1 MFTFWKMKPYSISP
15 RQTIRIV
22 QGLEKEDWIKKARIK
37 GKRKLKGYTINENP
51 YNPRFGTT
59 IEYLVGSIL
68 PALKSI
74 EKALEN
80 P

>member
-1 MFTFWKMKPYSISP
+1 MAVELARTEIDY
-15 RQTIRIV
+15 
-22 QGLEKEDWIKKARIK
+22 LIKDIENFVES
-37 GKRKLKGYTINENP
+37 LKNDENP

-59 IEYLVGSIL
+59 IEYLEGSIL
-68 PALKSI
+68 PALKSM

>member
-1 MFTFWKMKPYSISP
+1 MAVERALTEIDY
-15 RQTIRIV
+15 
-22 QGLEKEDWIKKARIK
+22 LIKDIENFVES
-37 GKRKLKGYTINENP
+37 LKNDENP
-51 YNPRFGTT
+51 YNPRFGTS
-59 IEYLVGSIL
+59 IEYLEGSIL

>member
-1 MFTFWKMKPYSISP
+1 MAVERARTEIDY
-15 RQTIRIV
+15 
-22 QGLEKEDWIKKARIK
+22 LIKDIENFVES
-37 GKRKLKGYTINENP
+37 LKNEENP

-59 IEYLVGSIL
+59 IEYLEGSIL

>member
-1 MFTFWKMKPYSISP
+1 MAVERARTEIDY
-15 RQTIRIV
+15 
-22 QGLEKEDWIKKARIK
+22 LIKDIENFVES
-37 GKRKLKGYTINENP
+37 LKNEENP
-51 YNPRFGTT
+51 YNPRFGTS
-59 IEYLVGSIL
+59 IEYLEGSVL

>member
-1 MFTFWKMKPYSISP
+1 MAVERARTEIDY
-15 RQTIRIV
+15 
-22 QGLEKEDWIKKARIK
+22 LIKDIENFVES
-37 GKRKLKGYTINENP
+37 LKNEENP
-51 YNPRFGTT
+51 YNPRFGTS
-59 IEYLVGSIL
+59 IEYLEGSII

>member
-1 MFTFWKMKPYSISP
+1 MTVE
-15 RQTIRIV
+15 QTRSEIDY
-22 QGLEKEDWIKKARIK
+22 LIKDIENFVES
-37 GKRKLKGYTINENP
+37 LKNEENP

-59 IEYLVGSIL
+59 IEYLEGSIL

>member
-1 MFTFWKMKPYSISP
+1 MAVEQARTEIDY
-15 RQTIRIV
+15 
-22 QGLEKEDWIKKARIK
+22 LIKDIENFVES
-37 GKRKLKGYTINENP
+37 LKNDENP
-51 YNPRFGTT
+51 YNSRFGTS
-59 IEYLVGSIL
+59 IKYLEGSIL

>member
-1 MFTFWKMKPYSISP
+1 MAAERARTEIDY
-15 RQTIRIV
+15 
-22 QGLEKEDWIKKARIK
+22 LIKDIENFVES
-37 GKRKLKGYTINENP
+37 LKNDENP

-59 IEYLVGSIL
+59 IEYLEGSIL

>member
-1 MFTFWKMKPYSISP
+1 MTVEQARTEIDY
-15 RQTIRIV
+15 
-22 QGLEKEDWIKKARIK
+22 LIKDIENFVES
-37 GKRKLKGYTINENP
+37 LKNDENP

-59 IEYLVGSIL
+59 IEYLEGSIL

>member
-1 MFTFWKMKPYSISP
+1 MVVERARTEIDY
-15 RQTIRIV
+15 
-22 QGLEKEDWIKKARIK
+22 LIKDIENFVES
-37 GKRKLKGYTINENP
+37 LKNDENP

-59 IEYLVGSIL
+59 IEYLEGSIL

>member
-1 MFTFWKMKPYSISP
+1 MTVE
-15 RQTIRIV
+15 Q
-22 QGLEKEDWIKKARIK
+22 ARTEIDYQIK
-37 GKRKLKGYTINENP
+37 GIENFVESLKNNENP

-59 IEYLVGSIL
+59 IEYLEGSIL

>member
-1 MFTFWKMKPYSISP
+1 MAVERARTEIDY
-15 RQTIRIV
+15 
-22 QGLEKEDWIKKARIK
+22 LIKDIENFVES
-37 GKRKLKGYTINENP
+37 LKNDENP
-51 YNPRFGTT
+51 YNPRFGTS
-59 IEYLVGSIL
+59 IKYLEGSIL

>member
-1 MFTFWKMKPYSISP
+1 MTVE
-15 RQTIRIV
+15 QTRSEIDY
-22 QGLEKEDWIKKARIK
+22 LIKDIENFVES
-37 GKRKLKGYTINENP
+37 LKNDENP

-59 IEYLVGSIL
+59 IEYLEGSIL

-74 EKALEN
+74 EKELEN

>member
-1 MFTFWKMKPYSISP
+1 MAAE
-15 RQTIRIV
+15 RAQTEIDY
-22 QGLEKEDWIKKARIK
+22 LIKDIENFVES
-37 GKRKLKGYTINENP
+37 LKNDENP
-51 YNPRFGTT
+51 YNPRFGPT
-59 IEYLVGSIL
+59 IEYLGGSIL

>member
-1 MFTFWKMKPYSISP
+1 MTVE
-15 RQTIRIV
+15 Q
-22 QGLEKEDWIKKARIK
+22 ARTKIDYLIK
-37 GKRKLKGYTINENP
+37 GIENFVENLKNDENP

-59 IEYLVGSIL
+59 IEYLEGSIL
-68 PALKSI
+68 PALKSM

>member
-1 MFTFWKMKPYSISP
+1 MAAE
-15 RQTIRIV
+15 RAQTEIDY
-22 QGLEKEDWIKKARIK
+22 LIKDIENFVES
-37 GKRKLKGYTINENP
+37 LKNDENP

-59 IEYLVGSIL
+59 IEYLEGSIL

>member
-1 MFTFWKMKPYSISP
+1 MAVELARTEIDY
-15 RQTIRIV
+15 
-22 QGLEKEDWIKKARIK
+22 LIKDIENFVES
-37 GKRKLKGYTINENP
+37 LKNDENP
-51 YNPRFGTT
+51 YNPRFGAT
-59 IEYLVGSIL
+59 IEYLEGSIL

>member
-1 MFTFWKMKPYSISP
+1 MTVE
-15 RQTIRIV
+15 Q
-22 QGLEKEDWIKKARIK
+22 ARTKIDYLIK
-37 GKRKLKGYTINENP
+37 GIENFVENLKNDENP

-59 IEYLVGSIL
+59 IKYLEGSIL
-68 PALKSI
+68 PALKSM

>member
-1 MFTFWKMKPYSISP
+1 MAVERARTEIDY
-15 RQTIRIV
+15 
-22 QGLEKEDWIKKARIK
+22 LIKDVENFVES
-37 GKRKLKGYTINENP
+37 LKNDENP
-51 YNPRFGTT
+51 YNPRFGTS
-59 IEYLVGSIL
+59 IEYLEGSIL

>member
-1 MFTFWKMKPYSISP
+1 MAVEQARTEIDY
-15 RQTIRIV
+15 
-22 QGLEKEDWIKKARIK
+22 LIKDIENFVES
-37 GKRKLKGYTINENP
+37 LKNDENP
-51 YNPRFGTT
+51 YNPRFGTS
-59 IEYLVGSIL
+59 IEYLEGSIL

>member
-1 MFTFWKMKPYSISP
+1 MVVELARTEIDY
-15 RQTIRIV
+15 
-22 QGLEKEDWIKKARIK
+22 LIKDIENFVES
-37 GKRKLKGYTINENP
+37 LKNDENP

-59 IEYLVGSIL
+59 IEYLEGSIL

>member
-1 MFTFWKMKPYSISP
+1 MTVE
-15 RQTIRIV
+15 Q
-22 QGLEKEDWIKKARIK
+22 ARTKIDYLIK
-37 GKRKLKGYTINENP
+37 GIENFVENLKNDENP

-59 IEYLVGSIL
+59 IEYLEGSIL

>member
-1 MFTFWKMKPYSISP
+1 MTVE
-15 RQTIRIV
+15 Q
-22 QGLEKEDWIKKARIK
+22 ARTELDYLIK
-37 GKRKLKGYTINENP
+37 GMENFVENLKNDENP

-59 IEYLVGSIL
+59 IEYLEGSIL
-68 PALKSI
+68 PALKSM